1 MTGFISGFSRFT
13 RFLGG
18 VQQGSLVPLILKV
31 VVGYQGRSPNFLIC
45 WSPRAKCPNT
55 MNNNGFVLTLFLNGV
70 LKFFPLVTK
79 YLQKQE
85 KFGDSYIISQDNFQ
99 FYV

>member
-18 VQQGSLVPLILKV
+18 VQQGSLVPLRLKE
-31 VVGYQGRSPNFLIC
+31 VVGYQGRAPKFLIC
-45 WSPRAKCPNT
+45 WSPRAKYPNT
-55 MNNNGFVLTLFLNGV
+55 MNNNGFVLTFFLNGV
-70 LKFFPLVTK
+70 LKFSPLITK

-85 KFGDSYIISQDNFQ
+85 NLGLI
-99 FYV
+99 